1 MTTKYSGSDRSRDR
15 EGAADV
21 GYVTVIA
28 NRRTKL
34 PDVAER
40 EQGPAGSWCIGRIV
54 GITDDGRPVVDF
66 PGNRIS
72 GLIARTV
79 VSCAS
84 RPQLPAGGIP
94 VLLSFE
100 NDDPCAPVVVG
111 VVSNAF
117 CPAAAHPMDEELVLE
132 AERQIVL
139 RCGKS
144 TITLRR
150 DGRITVRGAEVT
162 TRASGRN
169 KIRGASVEIN

>member
-1 MTTKYSGSDRSRDR
+1 
-15 EGAADV
+15 
-21 GYVTVIA
+21 
-28 NRRTKL
+28 
-34 PDVAER
+34 
-40 EQGPAGSWCIGRIV
+40 
-54 GITDDGRPVVDF
+54 
-66 PGNRIS
+66 
-72 GLIARTV
+72 
-79 VSCAS
+79 
-84 RPQLPAGGIP
+84 
-94 VLLSFE
+94 
-100 NDDPCAPVVVG
+100 VVG